1 MKILI
6 FGASGMVGQGVLRQ
20 CLLASDVDSVRAV
33 GRSASELQHAKL
45 SDLVLPDLMN
55 YFASEKNAN
64 KATASELQG
73 YDACFFCLGV
83 SSGGMDEARYTQL
96 TYDLT
101 LAVAKLLAQLNPQMT
116 FVYVSGAGT
125 DSSEKGRSMWARVKG
140 RTENALMRL
149 PFKSAV
155 MFRPG
160 AIVPLHGARSKTT
173 SYRLLY
179 TVTAPL
185 LPLLRA
191 LFPRQV
197 LTTESVA
204 TAMLNIAQFGVAHF
218 GLAKRG
224 ERGWVLEA
232 ADIYAVAKATRTA

>member
-1 MKILI
+1 MKVLI
-6 FGASGMVGQGVLRQ
+6 FGASGMVGQGVLRA
-20 CLLASDVDSVRAV
+20 CLLASDVASIRVV
-33 GRSASELQHAKL
+33 GRSASTVQHAKL
-45 SDLVLPDLMN
+45 SDLVLPDLMD
-55 YFASEKNAN
+55 YFAAEKKAN
-64 KATASELQG
+64 KSRASELQG

-83 SSGGMDEARYTQL
+83 SSGGLDEARYTEL

-101 LAVAKLLAQLNPQMT
+101 LSVAKVLAPLNPQMT
-116 FVYVSGAGT
+116 FIYVSGAGT

-149 PFKSAV
+149 PFKAAV

-185 LPLLRA
+185 LPLLRV
-191 LFPRQV
+191 LFPKQV

-204 TAMLNIAQFGVAHF
+204 NAMLNIARFGASYF
-218 GLAKRG
+218 GLSTLG
-224 ERGWVLEA
+224 ERGAVLEA
-232 ADIYAVAKATRTA
+232 ADIYAVANGNKKA

>member
-1 MKILI
+1 MKVLI

-20 CLLASDVDSVRAV
+20 CLLASDVACVLVV
-33 GRSASELQHAKL
+33 GRSANEVQHAKL
-45 SDLVLPDLMN
+45 RDLVLPDLMN

-64 KATASELQG
+64 RATAAKLQG

-96 TYDLT
+96 TYELT
-101 LAVAKLLAQLNPQMT
+101 LAVAKTLARLNPLMT
-116 FVYVSGAGT
+116 FIYVSGAGT
-125 DSSEKGRSMWARVKG
+125 DSSEQGRSMWARVKG

-149 PFKSAV
+149 PFKAAV

-191 LFPRQV
+191 LFPKQV

-204 TAMLNIAQFGVAHF
+204 NAMLNIARLGASHF
-218 GLAKRG
+218 GLKTLG
-224 ERGWVLEA
+224 ERGAVLEA
-232 ADIYAVAKATRTA
+232 ADIYAVANNNKKA

>member
-6 FGASGMVGQGVLRQ
+6 FGASGMVGQGVLRE
-20 CLLASDVDSVRAV
+20 CLLASDVTSILAV
-33 GRSASELQHAKL
+33 GRSASAVQHAKL
-45 SDLVLPDLMN
+45 RDLVLPDLMN
-55 YFASEKNAN
+55 YFGSEKPA
-64 KATASELQG
+64 KQPSVSELQG
-73 YDACFFCLGV
+73 YEACFFCLGV
-83 SSGGMDEARYTQL
+83 SSGGLDEARYSEL

-101 LAVAKLLAQLNPQMT
+101 LAVAEFLAPLNPQMT
-116 FVYVSGAGT
+116 FIYVSGAGT

-149 PFKSAV
+149 PFKAAV

-191 LFPRQV
+191 LFPKHV

-204 TAMLNIAQFGVAHF
+204 IAMLNISRFGAAHF
-218 GLAKRG
+218 GLSKHG
-224 ERGWVLEA
+224 ERGAVLEA
-232 ADIYAVAKATRTA
+232 ADIYAVAGNKKA

>member
-1 MKILI
+1 MNVLI
-6 FGASGMVGQGVLRQ
+6 FGTSGMVGQGVLRA
-20 CLLASDVDSVRAV
+20 CLAASDVASIMTV
-33 GRSASELQHAKL
+33 GRSAGDIQQAKL
-45 SDLVLPDLMN
+45 RDLVLPDLLRS
-55 YFASEKNAN
+55 FAEPTTQKI
-64 KATASELQG
+64 KSELQG

-101 LAVAKLLAQLNPQMT
+101 LAVAEFLAKLNPQMT
-116 FVYVSGAGT
+116 FIYVSGAGT
-125 DSSEKGRSMWARVKG
+125 DSSEQGRSMWARVKG
-140 RTENALMRL
+140 RTENALMCL
-149 PFKSAV
+149 PFKAAV

-160 AIVPLHGARSKTT
+160 VIVPLHGARSKTT

-185 LPLLRA
+185 LPLLRR
-191 LFPRQV
+191 LFPKHV

-204 TAMLNIAQFGVAHF
+204 HAMLNIARFGIAHF

-224 ERGWVLEA
+224 ECGAVLEA
-232 ADIYAVAKATRTA
+232 ADIYAVANKSTQA

>member
-1 MKILI
+1 MNIMI
-6 FGASGMVGQGVLRQ
+6 FGTSGMVGQGVLRA
-20 CLLASDVDSVRAV
+20 CLLASDVAAVLSV
-33 GRSASELQHAKL
+33 GRSVSDTQHAKL
-45 SDLVLPDLMN
+45 RHLVQPDLMN
-55 YFASEKNAN
+55 FFADQSDQNV
-64 KATASELQG
+64 ASELQG

-101 LAVAKLLAQLNPQMT
+101 LSAATTLARLNPQMSLI
-116 FVYVSGAGT
+116 YVSGAGT
-125 DSSEKGRSMWARVKG
+125 DSSEKGKSMWARVKG

-160 AIVPLHGARSKTT
+160 VIVPLHGARSKTP

-179 TVTAPL
+179 TLTSPL
-185 LPLLRA
+185 LPVLRA
-191 LFPRQV
+191 LFPRHV

-204 TAMLNIAQFGVAHF
+204 TAMLNIARFGIAHF
-218 GLAKRG
+218 GLSVRG
-224 ERGWVLEA
+224 ERGAVLEA
-232 ADIYAVAKATRTA
+232 ADIYAVAKAISKE

>member
-1 MKILI
+1 MNALI
-6 FGASGMVGQGVLRQ
+6 FGASGMVGQGVLRA
-20 CLLASDVDSVRAV
+20 CLLASDVASVLTV
-33 GRSASELQHAKL
+33 GRSANGIEHEKL
-45 SDLVLPDLMN
+45 RDLVLPDLTRR
-55 YFASEKNAN
+55 FADHSDPNVTSN
-64 KATASELQG
+64 LQG
-73 YDACFFCLGV
+73 FNACFFCLGV

-101 LAVAKLLAQLNPQMT
+101 LSVAEFLAKLNPQMT

-125 DSSEKGRSMWARVKG
+125 DSSETGRSMWARVKG

-149 PFKSAV
+149 PFKAAV

-185 LPLLRA
+185 LPLLRT
-191 LFPRQV
+191 LFPKHV

-204 TAMLNIAQFGVAHF
+204 EAMLNIARFGTTYF
-218 GLAKRG
+218 GLSKRG
-224 ERGWVLEA
+224 ECGAVLEA
-232 ADIYAVAKATRTA
+232 ADIYAVANKSTKA